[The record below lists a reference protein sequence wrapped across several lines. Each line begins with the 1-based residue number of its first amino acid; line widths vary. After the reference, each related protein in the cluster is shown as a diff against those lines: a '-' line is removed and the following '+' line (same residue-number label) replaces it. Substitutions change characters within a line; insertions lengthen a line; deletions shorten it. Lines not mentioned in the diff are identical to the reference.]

1 MRSTLTRAARRGAV
15 AAALLAATA
24 APAVAGASAAAPGSA
39 GSSARAAQ
47 VASVRVHRGGPDA
60 TVAFHRGRAGEVFLD
75 ATVSARGVSWADRG
89 NESAVVSAFV
99 DGHYATDIVITSS
112 GRVTRQFA
120 LGHLSAGRHTLRLH
134 YAAHRS
140 RSDAGAAR
148 LEDLRFTTL
157 TPSSPAYVAAR
168 YAPVLFGRNVATSGG
183 LLQNDHTDT
192 PLVAW
197 HQILPAA
204 KPGHSMI
211 EYSVAWSNEDGG
223 TPAPALMA
231 QWGRTT
237 DIEWIYRV
245 EVDAHGRRVPGSG
258 VFQGPNHATSA
269 FHGVYD
275 GTHPLLQTCT
285 SNNNVCD
292 RPTLKALPEAQD
304 PMRFALST
312 RDVLAAD
319 QPREHEMDLHPWTY
333 QVMAREM
340 LREHDVTDPAS
351 DPSLPGLAD
360 QRTYLYLALDQAP
373 ADASVGLAV
382 DVVLKSG
389 PTTYTSDHGGL
400 PSLFTVHR
408 RGPVATTVKLP
419 AGTTAADIASISV
432 RRVAPLLPTGTDS
445 GASVGVSAIN
455 RAFFLGSNYL
465 PRPSFAQGSL
475 AITLTTASPTAVIW
489 TPSP

>member
-1 MRSTLTRAARRGAV
+1 M
-15 AAALLAATA
+15 
-24 APAVAGASAAAPGSA
+24 
-39 GSSARAAQ
+39 
-47 VASVRVHRGGPDA
+47 
-60 TVAFHRGRAGEVFLD
+60 
-75 ATVSARGVSWADRG
+75 
-89 NESAVVSAFV
+89 
-99 DGHYATDIVITSS
+99 
-112 GRVTRQFA
+112 
-120 LGHLSAGRHTLRLH
+120 
-134 YAAHRS
+134 
-140 RSDAGAAR
+140 
-148 LEDLRFTTL
+148 
-157 TPSSPAYVAAR
+157 
-168 YAPVLFGRNVATSGG
+168 LFGRNVATSGG

-373 ADASVGLAV
+373 ARRQRRPRSRRRPEERTH
-382 DVVLKSG
+382 DVHLG
-389 PTTYTSDHGGL
+389 PRGL

-408 RGPVATTVKLP
+408 WAGRDDGQAPGRVRRPPTSRRSRYAGSAP
-419 AGTTAADIASISV
+419 APRAPTAAPPWVSPRSIV
-432 RRVAPLLPTGTDS
+432 RSSSAAPTCPGRRS
-445 GASVGVSAIN
+445 H
-455 RAFFLGSNYL
+455 RA
-465 PRPSFAQGSL
+465 PSRS
-475 AITLTTASPTAVIW
+475 
-489 TPSP
+489 PSPLRHRQR